1 MFPVRLGGARRL
13 ARNAIVLAASL
24 ALVTGVAPVPATGAV
39 PAGEFNFVVTCTFS
53 HRLAD
58 DPIVFPGQPG
68 MSHLHD
74 FFGAKTTNAFSTY
87 DSLRASSTSCQ
98 NPSDTAGYWFPSLLV
113 AGQPVQ
119 PTQIN
124 AYYSNKD
131 LPLPVRVFPKSLKMV
146 AGDSHATAPQSTG
159 ITSWSCGTA
168 FSTRIVC
175 APAVSGVP
183 GAKS

>member
-39 PAGEFNFVVTCTFS
+39 PPGEFNFVVTCTFS

-74 FFGAKTTNAFSTY
+74 FFGANTTNAFSTY
-87 DSLRASSTSCQ
+87 DSLRSSSFSRWCRS
-98 NPSDTAGYWFPSLLV
+98 PMP
-113 AGQPVQ
+113 GQPSPMTCSFQ
-119 PTQIN
+119 P
-124 AYYSNKD
+124 
-131 LPLPVRVFPKSLKMV
+131 F
-146 AGDSHATAPQSTG
+146 AGA
-159 ITSWSCGTA
+159 
-168 FSTRIVC
+168 
-175 APAVSGVP
+175 
-183 GAKS
+183 